1 MRRIAPLSITRR
13 AGAALRTSSTLF
25 PGSVRTLQ
33 LTVPL
38 LGGSIAFQE
47 RTMESKSVFISSCSR
62 RQFARRRPTRK
73 VLWFHTHLWTIVL
86 VVAVASFVAIR
97 AGF

>member
-1 MRRIAPLSITRR
+1 MGEPLWSTRPNS
-13 AGAALRTSSTLF
+13 LQF
-25 PGSVRTLQ
+25 PGSVRDAR
-33 LTVPL
+33 LTSRSPE
-38 LGGSIAFQE
+38 GSIGVRE
-47 RTMESKSVFISSCSR
+47 MESQSLFISSCSR

-73 VLWFHTHLWTIVL
+73 VLWFHTHLWTMVL